1 MHYAV
6 VVMLE
11 MLCCIHAYRTGQER
25 YWFF

>member
-11 MLCCIHAYRTGQER
+11 LLCCIHAYRTGQER
-25 YWFF
+25 